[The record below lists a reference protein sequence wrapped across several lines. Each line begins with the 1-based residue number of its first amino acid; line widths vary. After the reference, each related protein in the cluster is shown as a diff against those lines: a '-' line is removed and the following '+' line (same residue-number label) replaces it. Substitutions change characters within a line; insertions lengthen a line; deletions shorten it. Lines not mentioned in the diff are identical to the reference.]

1 MKLAKVLFLVSLPI
15 IFIAS
20 IVLYVSN
27 HNAQVFNTAGTI
39 AKDEKSIILFSM
51 FLSLFVLVPVYLM
64 LIIFSVK
71 YRESNKSSKYSPN
84 FSHSK
89 AVESVWWGIPTIL
102 IIILSV
108 VTWRSSH
115 QLDPYKM
122 IDSNIKPI
130 NIQVVALDW
139 KWLFI
144 YPDESI
150 ATINTIDIPINTPV
164 NFELTSD
171 APMNSFWVPQLS
183 GQIYTMPGMSTKLSI
198 LSDKK
203 GSYSGRSANISGKG
217 FAGMLF
223 SVNVV
228 SNSEY
233 NNWIKS
239 TKSSTKVLNDRS
251 YETLSKPTENVQPF
265 TYSFV
270 SADLY
275 KNILGKYTL
284 SDNNMSKV
292 MGM

>member
-1 MKLAKVLFLVSLPI
+1 MKLTKVLFLVSLPI

-20 IVLYVSN
+20 IVIYVS
-27 HNAQVFNTAGTI
+27 HQNAQVFNTAGTI
-39 AKDEKSIILFSM
+39 AKDEKSLILFSM

-64 LIIFSVK
+64 LILFSVK
-71 YRESNKSSKYSPN
+71 YRASNKSSKYSPN

-89 AVESVWWGIPTIL
+89 TVESVWWTIPTIL
-102 IIILSV
+102 IVILSV

-115 QLDPYKM
+115 QLDPYKK
-122 IDSNIKPI
+122 IDSNVKPI

-144 YPDESI
+144 YPDESM
-150 ATINTIDIPINTPV
+150 ASINSINIPINTPI

-203 GSYSGRSANISGKG
+203 GSYSGRSANISGRG

-228 SNSEY
+228 SHLEFNQWVK
-233 NNWIKS
+233 N
-239 TKSSTKVLNDRS
+239 TKSSTKVLNGSS
-251 YETLSKPTENVQPF
+251 YDLLSKPTENVQPF

-275 KNILGKYTL
+275 KNILGKYNL

>member
-1 MKLAKVLFLVSLPI
+1 MKLTRVLFLVSLPI

-20 IVLYVSN
+20 IIFYVS
-27 HNAQVFNTAGTI
+27 HQNAQVFNTAGTI
-39 AKDEKSIILFSM
+39 AKDEKNLILFSM

-64 LIIFSVK
+64 LILFSVK
-71 YRESNKSSKYSPN
+71 YRASNKSSKYSPN
-84 FSHSK
+84 FSHSRT
-89 AVESVWWGIPTIL
+89 VESIWWTIPTIL
-102 IIILSV
+102 IVILSV

-115 QLDPYKM
+115 QLDPYKK
-122 IDSNIKPI
+122 IDSNVKPI

-144 YPDESI
+144 YPDKSI
-150 ATINTIDIPINTPV
+150 ASINSINIPINTPI

-203 GSYSGRSANISGKG
+203 GSYSGRSANISGRG

-228 SNSEY
+228 SNSEF
-233 NNWIKS
+233 NQWVKN
-239 TKSSTKVLNDRS
+239 TKSSTKVLNGSS
-251 YETLSKPTENVQPF
+251 YDLLSKPTENVQPF

-275 KNILGKYTL
+275 KNILGKYNL

>member
-20 IVLYVSN
+20 IVLYVSH

-64 LIIFSVK
+64 LILFSVK
-71 YRESNKSSKYSPN
+71 YRASNKSSKYSPN

-89 AVESVWWGIPTIL
+89 TVESIWWTIPTIL
-102 IIILSV
+102 IVILSV

-115 QLDPYKM
+115 QLDPYKK
-122 IDSNIKPI
+122 IDSNVKPI

-144 YPDESI
+144 YPDKSI
-150 ATINTIDIPINTPV
+150 ASINSINIPINTPI

-203 GSYSGRSANISGKG
+203 GSYSGRSANISGRG

-228 SNSEY
+228 SNSEF
-233 NNWIKS
+233 NQWVKN
-239 TKSSTKVLNDRS
+239 TKSSTKILNGSS
-251 YETLSKPTENVQPF
+251 YDLLSKPTENVQPF

-275 KNILGKYTL
+275 KNILGKYNL
-284 SDNNMSKV
+284 SDNNMIKV